1 MGIRYYAYPVSPR
14 EIAAARENPCRFH
27 GDDPLMDAWGP
38 AEERPPM
45 LYLDKCWPCLQR
57 LFDLD
62 GPTQRP
68 AAELVRGDVTHVPT
82 GWIPYERVLG
92 PAQVA
97 AIADDLDAFLRGRT
111 PTANCRFPDG
121 GDCATRWVTDAR
133 DFTRELEQAGYGL
146 VYMIG

>member
-14 EIAAARENPCRFH
+14 EITEARENPCRFH

-45 LYLDKCWPCLQR
+45 LYLDKCSPCLQR

-62 GPTQRP
+62 GPSHRP
-68 AAELVRGDVTHVPT
+68 AAELVRGSVTHVST
-82 GWIPYERVLG
+82 GWIPYERVLA
-92 PAQVA
+92 PSQVA
-97 AIADDLDAFLRGRT
+97 EIAADLDAFLRGWMPAHT
-111 PTANCRFPDG
+111 CRFPDG
-121 GDCATRWVTDAR
+121 GDCASRWVPDAR